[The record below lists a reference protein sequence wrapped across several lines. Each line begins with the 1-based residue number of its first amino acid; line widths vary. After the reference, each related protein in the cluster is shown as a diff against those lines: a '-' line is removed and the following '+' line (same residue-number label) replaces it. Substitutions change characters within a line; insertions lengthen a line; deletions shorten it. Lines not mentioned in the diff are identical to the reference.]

1 MFERIILTQI
11 NPHVYLMDDHHEA
24 TGYIVVGSKKA
35 LVIDTMNGYEDV
47 RAVVGTVTNLPIM
60 VVNTHG
66 HCDHIYGNVY
76 FDCAYLHPA
85 DLPVAQEHMRFPEF
99 IEECNKRVLQMP
111 PFEPIRGGEVID
123 LGGLH
128 LEVIELPGHTPGGIL
143 LLLKEDR
150 ILFTGDSINHHL
162 WMQLEESSSMPEF
175 VNNLEKVMYLT
186 KEADVILHGHA
197 RGTDDISLMDKLLQ
211 GAKEIAEGKTEN
223 DKPYK
228 WFGGVNKQH
237 QFDEDGS
244 VICYK

>member
-47 RAVVGTVTNLPIM
+47 RAVVRTVTDLPIM

-99 IEECNKRVLQMP
+99 IEECNKRGLQMP

-175 VNNLEKVMYLT
+175 VNNLEKVM
-186 KEADVILHGHA
+186 
-197 RGTDDISLMDKLLQ
+197 
-211 GAKEIAEGKTEN
+211 
-223 DKPYK
+223 
-228 WFGGVNKQH
+228 F
-237 QFDEDGS
+237 
-244 VICYK
+244 

>member
-47 RAVVGTVTNLPIM
+47 RAVVRTVTDLPIM

-85 DLPVAQEHMRFPEF
+85 DFPVAQEHMRFPEF
-99 IEECNKRVLQMP
+99 IEECNKRGLQMP

>member
-85 DLPVAQEHMRFPEF
+85 DLPVAQEHMRFSEF
-99 IEECNKRVLQMP
+99 IEECNKRGLQMP

>member
-85 DLPVAQEHMRFPEF
+85 DLPVAQEHMRVPEF
-99 IEECNKRVLQMP
+99 IEECNKRGLQMP

>member
-99 IEECNKRVLQMP
+99 IEECNKL
-111 PFEPIRGGEVID
+111 
-123 LGGLH
+123 
-128 LEVIELPGHTPGGIL
+128 
-143 LLLKEDR
+143 
-150 ILFTGDSINHHL
+150 
-162 WMQLEESSSMPEF
+162 
-175 VNNLEKVMYLT
+175 
-186 KEADVILHGHA
+186 
-197 RGTDDISLMDKLLQ
+197 SL
-211 GAKEIAEGKTEN
+211 I
-223 DKPYK
+223 
-228 WFGGVNKQH
+228 H
-237 QFDEDGS
+237 
-244 VICYK
+244 I